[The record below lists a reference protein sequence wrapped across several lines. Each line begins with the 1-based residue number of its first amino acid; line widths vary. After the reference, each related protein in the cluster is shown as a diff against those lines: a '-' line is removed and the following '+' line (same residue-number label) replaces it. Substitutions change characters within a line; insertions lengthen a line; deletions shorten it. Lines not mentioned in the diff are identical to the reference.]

1 MPFSPTRLRL
11 GAATAALCLFAAA
24 CGDDAAATTIDGAW
38 ARTSPMNADAG
49 AVYFTVSSDDAIS
62 ITGVSVDGS
71 VAGRAELHETVMADM
86 DEMAEDEMTDDEMA
100 EDEMDSMEDDEMAHD
115 DMAEHGSGAMM
126 MQEVASIDVEA
137 GGEVALAP
145 GGLHVMLLDLPDPLE
160 PGETFDVTL
169 ETADG
174 ESLTVEVEVMDE
186 APGS

>member
-1 MPFSPTRLRL
+1 MPTSPTRLRL
-11 GAATAALCLFAAA
+11 GAATAVLCLFAAA